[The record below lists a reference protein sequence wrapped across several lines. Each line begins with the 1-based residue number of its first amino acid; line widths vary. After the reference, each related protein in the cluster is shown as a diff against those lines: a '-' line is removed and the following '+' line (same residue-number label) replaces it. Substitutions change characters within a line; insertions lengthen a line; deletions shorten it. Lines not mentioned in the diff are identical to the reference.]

1 MIYSKWST
9 FVKIIAKPATKMEA
23 YFAKKMQEAAWKD
36 IERAFDVL
44 QARFAHVRGSAK
56 REGTISL
63 PRMRGI

>member
-23 YFAKKMQEAAWKD
+23 YFAKKMQEATWKD

-44 QARFAHVRGSAK
+44 QVRFAHV
-56 REGTISL
+56 
-63 PRMRGI
+63 